1 MNINALRGFLYLK
14 KLIALALIIFSASLL
29 FGCASGN
36 NRAQND
42 DQKITVVTTIFPFAD
57 FVKQVGGEK
66 VKVVYLLTG
75 GASPHTYEPTVEQ
88 ARLVSEAQLFIFCGA
103 GLDDWAV
110 GLAETAGPDLILL
123 DLSTKVQLLD
133 SALYSQPGESE
144 DHEEGEFLEEDE
156 HHEDADD
163 HTHDHGP
170 ADPHYWLDPLIVRD
184 NIVPAIHEALLQ
196 LNPADEEYFNDTLEQ
211 YRNELTLLH
220 EEIAS
225 ASLAFKYSNFVA
237 FHSAWQYFARRYNLR
252 EVAVIADFPGQEP
265 SAGWLIELVGLI
277 YREDVAAIFAE
288 PQFSAALAESIASE
302 SGIPVLIADPL
313 GGDDLPGRESYVK
326 MMRFNLELFRSAME

>member
-1 MNINALRGFLYLK
+1 LR
-14 KLIALALIIFSASLL
+14 KLIVLALFLISAGLV
-29 FGCASGN
+29 FGCAGEAN
-36 NRAQND
+36 LVQNG
-42 DQKITVVTTIFPFAD
+42 DQTISVVTTIYPFAD
-57 FVKQVGGEK
+57 FVGQVGGEK

-88 ARLVSEAQLFIFCGA
+88 ARLVNEAQLFIYCGA

-133 SALYSQPGESE
+133 SAVYNRVGESE
-144 DHEEGEFLEEDE
+144 QDEDHEDHEEDE
-156 HHEDADD
+156 HHDDADD
-163 HTHDHGP
+163 QAHDHGP

-184 NIVPAIHEALLQ
+184 SIVPAVHEELLR
-196 LNPADEEYFNDTLEQ
+196 LNPAAEEYFNGNLER

-225 ASLAFKYSNFVA
+225 AALAFRRSNFVA

-265 SAGWLIELVGLI
+265 SAAWLVELVGLI
-277 YREDVAAIFAE
+277 QREDVAAIFAE
-288 PQFSAALAESIASE
+288 PQFSAALAESIAKD
-302 SGIPVLIADPL
+302 SGVPVLIADPL
-313 GGDDLPGRESYVK
+313 GGDELPGRESYLK
-326 MMRFNLELFRSAME
+326 MMRFNLKLFRSVME

>member
-1 MNINALRGFLYLK
+1 MR
-14 KLIALALIIFSASLL
+14 KLIILALFLFSAGLV
-29 FGCASGN
+29 FGCAGEDN
-36 NRAQND
+36 QVQND
-42 DQKITVVTTIFPFAD
+42 DLTISVVTTIYPFAD
-57 FVKQVGGEK
+57 FVRQVGGEK

-88 ARLVSEAQLFIFCGA
+88 ARLVHEAQLFIYCGA

-133 SALYSQPGESE
+133 SAVYKRAGENEQDE
-144 DHEEGEFLEEDE
+144 DHEVDEDHEEDE

-163 HTHDHGP
+163 HAHDHGP

-184 NIVPAIHEALLQ
+184 SIVPAIHEALLQ
-196 LNPADEEYFNDTLEQ
+196 LNPTAEEYFNNNLEQ

-225 ASLAFKYSNFVA
+225 AALAFKRNNFIA

-265 SAGWLIELVGLI
+265 SAGWLVELVGLI
-277 YREDVAAIFAE
+277 QREDVAAIFAE
-288 PQFSAALAESIASE
+288 PQFSAALAESIARD
-302 SGIPVLIADPL
+302 SGVPVVIVDPL
-313 GGDDLPGRESYVK
+313 GGDDLPGRESYLK
-326 MMRFNLELFRSAME
+326 MMRFNLKLFRSAME